1 MKSSSKT
8 FALAVA
14 LLATAFTAA
23 AGDLEIKKTDGFK
36 TGMYA
41 TKSGRI
47 NVAVE
52 KVSTDYPTTIL
63 LKNERG
69 DVIYS
74 ETIGKRQQRF
84 GRTLIV
90 NDLSAGRYEIEV
102 SSKEEKK
109 TKTFEV
115 SEPKTERVLTI
126 NP

>member
-23 AGDLEIKKTDGFK
+23 AGDLEIKKTDGF
-36 TGMYA
+36 
-41 TKSGRI
+41 KSGRI